1 MSRHCVECYNP
12 TMRIRLLVC
21 LVAIVSL
28 AGLLV
33 AQAPTV
39 PPADRQEGGQIV
51 TTVVDVPLMVSVAD
65 NKGKLITNLTKNDFR
80 IFEDDKPQTIK
91 SFTRDTDLPLSIAL
105 LVDASGSII
114 EQLKFERAAATDFF
128 FNTVKRKKDRA
139 AVIAFDS
146 IISILSNESA
156 DGFYDDPER
165 LADAVRK
172 IKAGGGTS
180 VYDAVYGS
188 VQKMLAKEKGERRKL
203 VILISDGDDTA
214 SKLSLTEAI
223 EMAQRHDVTIYA
235 ISTNKTSDTKS
246 RSKVQG
252 DDVIQKM
259 VDETGGKAYFP
270 LKLDDLAVDFQK
282 IGDELRSQYIISYT
296 PTNQNLDGTYREIRL
311 EMSDKK
317 YKARTRRGYFAS
329 KAN

>member
-1 MSRHCVECYNP
+1 
-12 TMRIRLLVC
+12 MRNRLLIC
-21 LVAIVSL
+21 LLGVASL
-28 AGLLV
+28 AGILY
-33 AQAPTV
+33 AQDPPSNNV
-39 PPADRQEGGQIV
+39 PQDRQTRGNTQII

-65 NKGKLITNLTKNDFR
+65 NKGKLITNLTRNDFKV
-80 IFEDDKPQTIK
+80 FEDDKPQTIK

-105 LVDASGSII
+105 LIDASGSVI

-146 IISILSNESA
+146 VISILSNATA

-165 LADAVRK
+165 LADAVKK
-172 IKAGGGTS
+172 IKAGGGTA

-188 VQKMLAKEKGERRKL
+188 VLKMLSKETGERRKL
-203 VILISDGDDTA
+203 IILISDGDDTA
-214 SKLSLTEAI
+214 SKLSQTESI

-235 ISTNKTSDTKS
+235 ISTNRTQDTKS
-246 RSKVQG
+246 REKTQG
-252 DDVIQKM
+252 DAVIQKM

-282 IGDELRSQYIISYT
+282 IGEELRSQYVIAYT
-296 PTNQNLDGTYREIRL
+296 PTNANLDGTYREVRV
-311 EMSDKK
+311 EMADKK

>member
-1 MSRHCVECYNP
+1 
-12 TMRIRLLVC
+12 MRNQLWIVGLIG
-21 LVAIVSL
+21 VASL
-28 AGLLV
+28 AGVLC
-33 AQAPTV
+33 AQAPSNGNNL
-39 PPADRQEGGQIV
+39 PQDREARGQII

-65 NKGKLITNLTKNDFR
+65 NKGKLITNLTKTDFKV
-80 IFEDDKPQTIK
+80 FEDDKPQTIK

-105 LVDASGSII
+105 LIDASGSVI

-146 IISILSNESA
+146 VISILSNQTP

-165 LADAVRK
+165 LADAVKK
-172 IKAGGGTS
+172 IKAGGGTA

-188 VQKMLAKEKGERRKL
+188 VLKMLSKETGERRKL

-214 SKLSLTEAI
+214 SKLSQTESI

-235 ISTNKTSDTKS
+235 ISTNRTQDTRSREKT
-246 RSKVQG
+246 QG
-252 DDVIQKM
+252 DAVIQKM

-270 LKLDDLAVDFQK
+270 LKLDDLAADFQK
-282 IGDELRSQYIISYT
+282 IGEELRSQYVIAYT
-296 PTNQNLDGTYREIRL
+296 PTNASLDGTYREVRI
-311 EMSDKK
+311 EMADKK